1 VDGLGHTAAVSQDID
16 AAANMLSV
24 SAMGASRVGLID
36 GLTLTRDCLSL
47 AFSTASPDL
56 IILPFTTAEECIR
69 ATAAGIGIILY
80 HSHEYLTPRGS
91 VLRAVKLL
99 CEKLPHI
106 PVAVLSSHAWKE
118 DPHQLRA
125 VLSAGARGFIPS
137 AGMSIQP
144 AIAAMRLVMDGG
156 SFAPA
161 DLVAGIKRSCGE
173 AAVPARTKL
182 TLRENEVLSRLRHG
196 QSNKI
201 IAYELGMSE
210 STVKVHARNIMRKMG
225 ATNRT
230 QAVYKSQQ
238 LWRDAGVEP

>member
-1 VDGLGHTAAVSQDID
+1 VHGLDHTAAVSPDID
-16 AAANMLSV
+16 TAANMLSV
-24 SAMGASRVGLID
+24 SAAGASRVGLID

-47 AFSTASPDL
+47 AFSTASPGL

-69 ATAAGIGIILY
+69 ATEAGIGIILY
-80 HSHEYLTPRGS
+80 HSHEYLAPRGS
-91 VLRAVKLL
+91 VLRAVRLL

-106 PVAVLSSHAWKE
+106 PVVVLSSHAWKV

-137 AGMSIQP
+137 AGMNIQP
-144 AIAAMRLVMDGG
+144 AIAAIRLVMDGG

-161 DLVAGIKRSCGE
+161 DLAVDKKRGGE
-173 AAVPARTKL
+173 AAVPARIKL
-182 TLRENEVLSRLRHG
+182 TLRENEVLSHLRHG

-210 STVKVHARNIMRKMG
+210 CTVKVHARNIMRKMG

>member
-1 VDGLGHTAAVSQDID
+1 VDGLDHTAAVSQDID

-24 SAMGASRVGLID
+24 SATDASRVGLID

-47 AFSTASPDL
+47 AFSTASPGL

-69 ATAAGIGIILY
+69 ATEAGIGIILY
-80 HSHEYLTPRGS
+80 HSHEYLAPRGS
-91 VLRAVKLL
+91 VLRAVRLL

-106 PVAVLSSHAWKE
+106 PVVVLSSHAWKV

-137 AGMSIQP
+137 AGMNIQP
-144 AIAAMRLVMDGG
+144 AIAAIRLVRDGG

-161 DLVAGIKRSCGE
+161 DLAVDKKRGGE
-173 AAVPARTKL
+173 AAVPARIKL
-182 TLRENEVLSRLRHG
+182 TLRENEVLSHLRHG

-210 STVKVHARNIMRKMG
+210 CTVKVHARNIMRKMG

-238 LWRDAGVEP
+238 LWRDAAVEP

>member
-1 VDGLGHTAAVSQDID
+1 
-16 AAANMLSV
+16 
-24 SAMGASRVGLID
+24 
-36 GLTLTRDCLSL
+36 
-47 AFSTASPDL
+47 
-56 IILPFTTAEECIR
+56 
-69 ATAAGIGIILY
+69 
-80 HSHEYLTPRGS
+80 
-91 VLRAVKLL
+91 VKLL
-99 CEKLPHI
+99 CEKLPHV
-106 PVAVLSSHAWKE
+106 PVVVLSSHAWKE

-144 AIAAMRLVMDGG
+144 AIAAIRLVMDGG

-161 DLVAGIKRSCGE
+161 DLVAGTKLSCGE
-173 AAVPARTKL
+173 AAVPART
-182 TLRENEVLSRLRHG
+182 TLRENEVLSHLRHG

-210 STVKVHARNIMRKMG
+210 CTVKVHARNIMRKMG